1 MALRF
6 VDQTNQAKLKGI
18 KDWIG
23 YKPRVY
29 AFSLPAGYSCPAALE
44 CLSKANRIT
53 GKVTDSKF
61 AQYRCYAASDEA
73 YSPQARALRWDNF
86 DQLRKL
92 DTNQMANLLMESL
105 PKDAQ
110 IVRVHVSGDF
120 FNQSYFNAWL
130 EVARQKPEVTFY
142 AYTKS
147 IPYWIN
153 HIDHIDSIPENLKL
167 NASYGGRHDKLINE
181 HNLKSV
187 RVVYDPVAAAVLSLE
202 IDHTEQLAIQGT
214 DNFALLLHGTQP
226 KGSNAGKALKSLRD
240 RKIEHAYSR

>member
-1 MALRF
+1 MSLRF

-18 KDWIG
+18 KEWIG
-23 YKPRVY
+23 YKPKVY

-53 GKVTDSKF
+53 GKVTDGKF

-86 DQLRKL
+86 DQLRQCKTSN
-92 DTNQMANLLMESL
+92 DMASLLIDAL
-105 PKDAQ
+105 PANAQ

-120 FNQSYFNAWL
+120 YSQAYFNSWL
-130 EVARQKPEVTFY
+130 KVASQKPEVTFY

-153 HIDHIDSIPENLKL
+153 QIDSIPANLKL
-167 NASYGGRHDKLINE
+167 NASYGGRHDKLIDE

-226 KGSNAGKALKSLRD
+226 KGSDAGKALKSLRE

>member
-18 KDWIG
+18 RQWIG
-23 YKPRVY
+23 YKPKVY

-53 GKVTDSKF
+53 GKVTDGKF

-86 DQLRKL
+86 EQLRRL
-92 DTNQMANLLMESL
+92 DTNQMANLLIEAL
-105 PKDAQ
+105 PANAD

-120 FNQSYFNAWL
+120 FNESYFMAWL
-130 EVARQKPEVTFY
+130 EVARQKPDVTFY

-147 IPYWIN
+147 IDYWVN
-153 HIDHIDSIPENLKL
+153 HIDSIPSNLKL
-167 NASYGGRHDKLINE
+167 NASYGGRHDKLIDE

-187 RVVYDPVAAAVLSLE
+187 RVIYDPIQATVLSLE
-202 IDHTEQLAIQGT
+202 IDHDEQHAIEGK
-214 DNFALLLHGTQP
+214 DSFALLLHGTQP
-226 KGSNAGKALKSLRD
+226 KGSDAGKALKSLRE
-240 RKIEHAYSR
+240 RKIEHSYSR